1 MTLSMNCHANIFILL
16 HMHCELYIHGCGRC
30 GRSGK
35 FQVSLCVVNKKLCY
49 EEYDEMHRELINLH
63 HGVNAPAQG

>member
-1 MTLSMNCHANIFILL
+1 MNCHANAYILVNMHYELFI
-16 HMHCELYIHGCGRC
+16 HDCRRC

-63 HGVNAPAQG
+63 PGVSAPAQG